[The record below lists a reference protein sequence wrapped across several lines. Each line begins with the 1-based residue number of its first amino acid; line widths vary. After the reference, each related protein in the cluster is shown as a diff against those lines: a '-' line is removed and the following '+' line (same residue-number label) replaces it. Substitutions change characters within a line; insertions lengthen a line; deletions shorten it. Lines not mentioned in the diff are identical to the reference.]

1 MVELQLSKGPEIGK
15 HMSRQISWQLEHPEG
30 TREQCVA
37 FLRETLS
44 T

>member
-1 MVELQLSKGPEIGK
+1 MAELHLRKGPEVGK
-15 HMSRQISWQLEHPEG
+15 QMSKQISWQLEHPEG

-37 FLRETLS
+37 FLRATLS